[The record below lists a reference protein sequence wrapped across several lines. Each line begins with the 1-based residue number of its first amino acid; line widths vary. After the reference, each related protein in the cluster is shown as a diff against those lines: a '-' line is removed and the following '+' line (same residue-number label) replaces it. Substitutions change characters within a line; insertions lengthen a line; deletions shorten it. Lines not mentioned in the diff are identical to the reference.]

1 MCLKITVRYRRRI
14 SNSFFTSME
23 FKILIKRTEIVLY
36 YVIRNAKQ
44 MIDTFVLQ
52 RIFQV
57 LMVVKILLVVLK
69 TVDNTDIL
77 LWEI

>member
-1 MCLKITVRYRRRI
+1 MI
-14 SNSFFTSME
+14 S
-23 FKILIKRTEIVLY
+23 FKHPEIVSY
-36 YVIRNAKQ
+36 YVFRNAKQ
-44 MIDTFVLQ
+44 MIDTFVPQ

-77 LWEI
+77 LWKI